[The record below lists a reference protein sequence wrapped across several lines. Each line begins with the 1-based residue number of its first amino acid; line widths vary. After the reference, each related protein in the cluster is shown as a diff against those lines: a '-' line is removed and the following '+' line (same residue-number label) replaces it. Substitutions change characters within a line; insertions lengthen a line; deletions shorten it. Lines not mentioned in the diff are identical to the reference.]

1 MLVSLELQSTA
12 PYADSKGLSLVND
25 NYQYTPST
33 NC

>member
-1 MLVSLELQSTA
+1 MLVSLDLQFTA
-12 PYADSKGLSLVND
+12 PYADCKGLLLVND